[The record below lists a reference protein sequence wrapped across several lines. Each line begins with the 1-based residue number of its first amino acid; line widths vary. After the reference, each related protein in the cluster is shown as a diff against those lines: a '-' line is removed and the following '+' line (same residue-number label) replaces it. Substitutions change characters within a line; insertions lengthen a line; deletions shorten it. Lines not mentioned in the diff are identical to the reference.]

1 MTKGVL
7 LSAGSLA
14 VLVSTASVFAFAHE
28 TTWHGITFFRA
39 DVTVRQD
46 ASLEV
51 REEIIVNDA
60 TQYYP
65 RGFARV
71 MPINSEDRWDSR
83 FVGEYRRD
91 NGIRVDIED
100 VSEDGVPVKYEHGE
114 GYGYPLL
121 EIGERNVPLSS
132 GEHRYLIR
140 YSVTGALSSVGA
152 RDALYWNAN
161 GHGHE
166 APIAEAILS
175 IHLPAG
181 VTEPQLLEGRVAG
194 RGVSGPRQPDTEL
207 QCIDDG
213 GGVVTYRATNIRP
226 RQSLSLAVSWPAGYV
241 HRPQFPWLTQ
251 GRWLLAVPAALF
263 VFYFLAWL
271 KIGPEPDPGAVVTR
285 YDPPEGLS
293 AAAARYILTTGSDG
307 RSFAA
312 VIAAL
317 AQCGCL
323 RAEPRDRKY
332 KISRMLS
339 DRATEA
345 KLAPEEQRVLRMLFE
360 DGPEIE
366 LTPTMDQ
373 RNTAQNSRY
382 VAAIQQE
389 LSQRLEGVYFT
400 KHTGTIALGVLITMI
415 LALGLAITAK
425 GHDTSGATFFTM
437 WVVFVGLLLGL
448 IVEVSFVPACRTAVS
463 VRGGWLKL
471 VPGLAALTAFGAALV
486 FMLRELAEGVSP
498 AFSMSIV
505 ALIAFNLIWG
515 PLLKRR
521 TARGRDAMDQIAGFR
536 LFLEKVEKDRLE
548 KLNPVDE
555 QLQLMDAHLPY
566 AIALEV
572 REAWGDHL
580 AQTFF
585 AATVMR

>member
-1 MTKGVL
+1 
-7 LSAGSLA
+7 
-14 VLVSTASVFAFAHE
+14 
-28 TTWHGITFFRA
+28 
-39 DVTVRQD
+39 
-46 ASLEV
+46 
-51 REEIIVNDA
+51 
-60 TQYYP
+60 
-65 RGFARV
+65 
-71 MPINSEDRWDSR
+71 
-83 FVGEYRRD
+83 
-91 NGIRVDIED
+91 
-100 VSEDGVPVKYEHGE
+100 
-114 GYGYPLL
+114 
-121 EIGERNVPLSS
+121 
-132 GEHRYLIR
+132 
-140 YSVTGALSSVGA
+140 
-152 RDALYWNAN
+152 
-161 GHGHE
+161 
-166 APIAEAILS
+166 
-175 IHLPAG
+175 
-181 VTEPQLLEGRVAG
+181 
-194 RGVSGPRQPDTEL
+194 
-207 QCIDDG
+207 
-213 GGVVTYRATNIRP
+213 
-226 RQSLSLAVSWPAGYV
+226 
-241 HRPQFPWLTQ
+241 
-251 GRWLLAVPAALF
+251 
-263 VFYFLAWL
+263 
-271 KIGPEPDPGAVVTR
+271 
-285 YDPPEGLS
+285 
-293 AAAARYILTTGSDG
+293 
-307 RSFAA
+307 
-312 VIAAL
+312 
-317 AQCGCL
+317 
-323 RAEPRDRKY
+323 
-332 KISRMLS
+332 
-339 DRATEA
+339 
-345 KLAPEEQRVLRMLFE
+345 
-360 DGPEIE
+360 
-366 LTPTMDQ
+366 
-373 RNTAQNSRY
+373 
-382 VAAIQQE
+382 
-389 LSQRLEGVYFT
+389 VYFT